1 MGENIAAIHAL
12 VRGRVQGVGYR
23 YFARQRA
30 EAHKVAGFVRNL
42 PDGSVEVH
50 GEGVASALA
59 AFEADLR
66 RGPSFGRVEAADIT
80 PLSARGFQ
88 GFEIR

>member
-1 MGENIAAIHAL
+1 MSEIVSFQAVIL
-12 VRGRVQGVGYR
+12 GRVQGVGFR

-30 EAHKVAGFVRNL
+30 EAHGVAGFVRNL

-50 GEGVASALA
+50 AEGPVEALDS
-59 AFEADLR
+59 FERDIR
-66 RGPSFGRVEAADIT
+66 VGPTFGRVEDASVLKT
-80 PLSARGFQ
+80 RPRGFE

>member
-1 MGENIAAIHAL
+1 MSDLACFHA
-12 VRGRVQGVGYR
+12 VIRGRVQGVGFR

-30 EAHKVAGFVRNL
+30 EAQKVSGFVRNL

-50 GEGVASALA
+50 AEGAAASLSE
-59 AFEADLR
+59 FEADLC
-66 RGPSFGRVEAADIT
+66 RGPSFGRVDEATVTAIK
-80 PLSARGFQ
+80 PRGFQ

>member
-1 MGENIAAIHAL
+1 MTDIASFHAV
-12 VRGRVQGVGYR
+12 VRGRVQGVGFR

-30 EAHKVAGFVRNL
+30 EVHGVCGFVRNL
-42 PDGSVEVH
+42 PDGSVELRA
-50 GEGVASALA
+50 EGAPQGLT

-66 RGPSFGRVEAADIT
+66 RGPSFGRVDEAVVT
-80 PLSARGFQ
+80 VVEARGFQ

>member
-1 MGENIAAIHAL
+1 MSEIVSFQAVIL
-12 VRGRVQGVGYR
+12 GRVQGVGFR

-30 EAHKVAGFVRNL
+30 EVHGVAGFVRNL

-50 GEGVASALA
+50 AEGPADALDS
-59 AFEADLR
+59 FEKDIR
-66 RGPSFGRVEAADIT
+66 VGPTFGRVENANVLKT
-80 PLSARGFQ
+80 SPRGFE

>member
-1 MGENIAAIHAL
+1 MAEIVSFQAV
-12 VRGRVQGVGYR
+12 VRGKVQGVGFR

-30 EAHKVAGFVRNL
+30 EIHGVSGFVRNL

-50 GEGVASALA
+50 AEGAETALS

-66 RGPSFGRVEAADIT
+66 RGPSFGKVEDASIVKVK
-80 PLSARGFQ
+80 ARGFER
-88 GFEIR
+88 FEIR

>member
-1 MGENIAAIHAL
+1 MGEVVSFQAV
-12 VRGRVQGVGYR
+12 VRGRVQGVGFR

-30 EAHKVAGFVRNL
+30 EAHGVSGFVRNL

-50 GEGVASALA
+50 AEGPAEAMG
-59 AFEADLR
+59 AFEGDIR
-66 RGPSFGRVEAADIT
+66 RGPTFGRVDETTVVAIK
-80 PLSARGFQ
+80 ARGFD

>member
-1 MGENIAAIHAL
+1 MSQVVSIHA
-12 VRGRVQGVGYR
+12 VMRGQVQGVGFR

-30 EAHKVAGFVRNL
+30 EVHGVAGFVRNL

-50 GEGVASALA
+50 AEGAPDALSS
-59 AFEADLR
+59 FESDLR
-66 RGPSFGRVEAADIT
+66 RGPSFGRVDEAVVTSIK
-80 PLSARGFQ
+80 ARGYR

>member
-1 MGENIAAIHAL
+1 MGESTIAIHAI

-30 EAHKVAGFVRNL
+30 EALSVAGFVRNL

-50 GEGVASALA
+50 GEGKEAALA

-66 RGPSFGRVEAADIT
+66 RGPSFGRVENADVT
-80 PLSARGFQ
+80 SLDARGFQ